1 MKILVVGAK
10 GQLGREIRKQ
20 SHLSDHTFIFAD
32 IQGDGETV
40 MRLDMTD
47 PQQVLQF
54 VADDTDVIINCA
66 AYNDVE
72 KAESDEQT
80 AMKVNAY
87 AVGLLADAAKN
98 ADALLIHFSTDYV
111 FDGKANTPYTE
122 DAVPN
127 PLSAYGRSKLAGE
140 KAVLE
145 SGCRYMIFRTS
156 WLYSLSGRNF
166 FKTIADK
173 CAGSPTVNVVM
184 DQTGT
189 PTNAEDLA
197 GFIMYVIENDMLDK
211 TGLYHYSNDGVA
223 SWFDFAAAINQ
234 ELGYTCSVKPCRTSE
249 FPTKAVRPAYSVMDK
264 RKVKETFGVEVPHW
278 RGSLKIFVMGYL
290 FSETI

>member
-20 SHLSDHTFIFAD
+20 SRLSDHTFIFAD

-72 KAESDEQT
+72 KAEADEQT

-278 RGSLKIFVMGYL
+278 RCSLKVFVMGYL

>member
-10 GQLGREIRKQ
+10 GQLGHEIRKQ
-20 SHLSDHTFIFAD
+20 SRLSDHEFIFTD
-32 IQGDGETV
+32 IQGDGEAI
-40 MRLDMTD
+40 MQFDMTD
-47 PQQVLQF
+47 PQQVQQF
-54 VADDTDVIINCA
+54 VTADMDVIINCA

-72 KAESDEQT
+72 KAEEDEQV

-87 AVGLLADAAKN
+87 AVGLLADAAKRS
-98 ADALLIHFSTDYV
+98 DALLIHFSTDYV
-111 FDGKANTPYTE
+111 FDGKANAPYTE
-122 DAVPN
+122 EDTPN

-140 KAVLE
+140 KAVQD

-166 FKTIADK
+166 FKTIAEK
-173 CAGSPTVNVVM
+173 CAGSPSIKVVM

-197 GFIMYVIENDMLDK
+197 DFVMSIIENGMLDK

-223 SWFDFAAAINQ
+223 SWIDFATAINQ
-234 ELGYTCSVKPCRTSE
+234 ELGYTCSVKPCSTSE
-249 FPTKAVRPAYSVMDK
+249 FPTKATRPVYSVMDK
-264 RKVKETFGVEVPHW
+264 RKVKEAFGVEVPHW
-278 RGSLKIFVMGYL
+278 HSSLQIFVIGYL
-290 FSETI
+290 FSQSE